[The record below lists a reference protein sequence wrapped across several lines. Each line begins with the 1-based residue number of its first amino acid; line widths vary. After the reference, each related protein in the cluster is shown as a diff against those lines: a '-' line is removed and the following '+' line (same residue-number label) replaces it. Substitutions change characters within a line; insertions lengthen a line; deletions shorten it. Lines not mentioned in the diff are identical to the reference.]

1 MFLATN
7 LQYLRKHNGN
17 MTQERLAERM
27 GVSRQ
32 TVSKWESGES
42 TPELGKLMELCDL
55 FSCTLDTLLREDLT
69 AQSSPFPLRFL
80 RIQPFRYISYPV
92 ISRNPQDDTQSHIKT
107 LTKELGLDPDAIS
120 TIGWS
125 FPYLSQEQK
134 QRFGLKGYVS
144 ALIIPEN
151 AEIDLPAEEILFQG
165 AADYAVFTVPCS
177 DNSGIPADVFGQI
190 MTFLNQNG
198 IKKLH
203 ANNVI
208 SCFERRTVC
217 NGIPSIDVYIHC
229 CGSANIQNA
238 SLL

>member
-1 MFLATN
+1 MFLASN
-7 LQYLRKHNGN
+7 LQYLRKRNGN

-69 AQSSPFPLRFL
+69 AESSPFPLRFL

-92 ISRNPQDDTQSHIKT
+92 ISRNPQDDAQSHIKK
-107 LTKELGLDPDAIS
+107 LAKDLGLDQAAIS

-134 QRFGLKGYVS
+134 QRFGLQGYVS
-144 ALIIPEN
+144 ALILPEGLTKN
-151 AEIDLPAEEILFQG
+151 LPNEEIICQG
-165 AADYAVFTVPCS
+165 AADYAVFTIPCS
-177 DNSGIPADVFGQI
+177 DNSGISADVFGQI
-190 MTFLNQNG
+190 MAFLNQNG

-203 ANNVI
+203 TNNVI
-208 SCFERRTVC
+208 SCFEHKTVC
-217 NGIPSIDVYIHC
+217 DGIPSIDLYIHC